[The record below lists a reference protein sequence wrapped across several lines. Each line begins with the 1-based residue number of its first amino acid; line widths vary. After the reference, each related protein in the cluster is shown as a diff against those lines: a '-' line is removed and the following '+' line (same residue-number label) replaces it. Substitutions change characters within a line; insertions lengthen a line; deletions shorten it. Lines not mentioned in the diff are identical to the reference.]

1 MGNQEAER
9 SRPAPALLFIRHL
22 EFLLMDP
29 DGFKENREDQV
40 RRKNRINDLA
50 PSHIPHVRTQISH

>member
-29 DGFKENREDQV
+29 DGFKENREDL
-40 RRKNRINDLA
+40 RLKYRYDLA